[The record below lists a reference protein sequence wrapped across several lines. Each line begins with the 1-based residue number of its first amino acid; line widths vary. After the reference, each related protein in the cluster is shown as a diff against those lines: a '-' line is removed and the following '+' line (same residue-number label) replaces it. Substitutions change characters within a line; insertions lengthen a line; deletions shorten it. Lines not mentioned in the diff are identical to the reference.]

1 MSIRAVILGLLGGA
15 FIAAACFVND
25 QYVGTDVLVGHH
37 LPISVF
43 GTLALVAMLLNP
55 LAYKIRPSLRLRTA
69 ELATVVIL
77 MLVACGVP
85 GMSFGQSFAP
95 TLVMPAQLNLV
106 NPGWQKHAVLSYV
119 PASMLP
125 AGGAHDEEV
134 LGGYIEGRQGVPFGL
149 GDVPWSKW
157 RGPLT
162 TWMPLAVLLAVAT
175 ICLSLVVHRQWSDHE
190 RLRYPIAEVTG
201 ALTAQDKHGAIGPLF
216 RENAFWVALLIVLA
230 VRLGVGVY
238 AWRTQSDAHLLRLDF
253 QPVLKSFPSLYKVPG
268 QKYVS
273 RPLLYPAGIGFAFFL
288 ASDVSLGIGLSVYLH
303 FALMAVILKTGI
315 AMQDEPFSGGMFTW
329 QRFGSCLGIALVLA
343 KTGRRY
349 YWQVLK
355 AAFGARWQD
364 HLDSYAVWACR
375 FLILSAA
382 AAVGLLVAVGLDWPL
397 AVLLILLI
405 LLFYLVAA
413 RFSAEAGL
421 FFITGMWQP
430 AAVMVGLVGGFALG
444 PQGLVIIGLTMMIF
458 AHEPRDVLM
467 PFVVN
472 ALKIGQNVGIRPG
485 RIGRTA
491 VAVYVMALA
500 VAIPATLWASYKLGA
515 GSAKR
520 YQAESK
526 TWPKRTFNATEQA
539 MTEMSNRG
547 ELQQSIQLRSWQR
560 LTHFRPDK
568 VFLYAAGAGLAA
580 VLVFSLLRLR
590 YTWWPI
596 HPIMFC
602 VWGTQSM
609 KALSAS
615 FLVGWIIKGTLSRL
629 GLLTSGRIAR
639 VRALMVGM
647 IAGDLLAGVVFMI
660 AGAVYYAITGL
671 TPPTYYIFP
680 H

>member
-25 QYVGTDVLVGHH
+25 RYVGTDVLVGHH

-43 GTLALVAMLLNP
+43 GTVALVGMVINP
-55 LAYKIRPSLRLRTA
+55 LLYRIHPPLRLRTT
-69 ELATVVIL
+69 ELATAMIL

-85 GMSFGQSFAP
+85 GMSFGQNFAP
-95 TLVMPAQLNLV
+95 ILAMPAQQNLLNA
-106 NPGWQKHAVLSYV
+106 GWRKHDVLSYT
-119 PASMLP
+119 PSSMLP

-134 LGGYIEGRQGVPFGL
+134 LGGYIDGHQRMPFGL
-149 GDVPWSKW
+149 GDVPWRKW
-157 RGPLT
+157 QGPLE

-190 RLRYPIAEVTG
+190 RLRYPIAEVAG
-201 ALTAQDKHGAIGPLF
+201 ALTAQEEGRAVGPLF
-216 RENAFWVALLIVLA
+216 REKFFWTAFIIVLV
-230 VRLGVGVY
+230 VRLGVGAY
-238 AWRTQSDAHLLRLDF
+238 NWQARQDEHWLRLDF
-253 QPVLKSFPSLYKVPG
+253 RPVLTKFPSLGKVPG
-268 QKYVS
+268 QKYVA
-273 RPLLYPAGIGFAFFL
+273 RPLIYPAGIGFAFFL

-303 FALMAVILKTGI
+303 FALMAVMLKTGM
-315 AMQDEPFSGGMFTW
+315 AMQDEPFNGGVFTW

-343 KTGRRY
+343 KTGRQY

-355 AAFGARWQD
+355 GAFGARRQD
-364 HLDSYAVWACR
+364 EVDHHAIWACR
-375 FLILSAA
+375 FLILAAGGAA
-382 AAVGLLVAVGLDWPL
+382 AILVALGLDWPL

-405 LLFYLVAA
+405 LLFYLTAA

-421 FFITGMWQP
+421 FFITSLWQP
-430 AAVMVGLVGGFALG
+430 AAVMVGLIGGFALG
-444 PQGLVIIGLTMMIF
+444 PKGIIIIGLMMMIF
-458 AHEPRDVLM
+458 AHDPREALM

-485 RIGRTA
+485 RIGPSA

-500 VAIPATLWASYKLGA
+500 VAMPTMLWASYKLGA

-520 YQAESK
+520 YEAENK
-526 TWPKRTFNATEQA
+526 TWSKLTYNAAEKA

-547 ELQQSIQLRSWQR
+547 ELEQSIHLGTAQR
-560 LTHFRPDK
+560 LSRMRPDK
-568 VFLYAAGAGLAA
+568 LFLYSAGAGLVI
-580 VLVFSLLRLR
+580 VLVFSTLRLR

-615 FLVGWIIKGTLSRL
+615 FLLGWIIKGALSRL
-629 GLLTSGRIAR
+629 GLLTGGRIAR
-639 VRALMVGM
+639 VKALMVGM

-660 AGAVYYAITGL
+660 VGAVYYAITGL
-671 TPPTYYIFP
+671 TPPEYYIFP